1 MVACGGRSE
10 TRTLVPGAGVGK
22 VQLCSASCGN
32 GKGRTI
38 LAGRSFM
45 GKWRS
50 IMIKDAFQQHL
61 VVADGF
67 V

>member
-10 TRTLVPGAGVGK
+10 TRILVPGAGVGK

-45 GKWRS
+45 GKWRL